1 MTRYQI
7 LAVLVMALFTYL
19 PRFLPL
25 TFFRKKIT
33 SQFIN
38 SALYYL
44 PYAVLGDLPYAV
56 LGALTFP
63 GVFNSTPNLVESCVG
78 IIVAVFFS
86 YKEKG
91 LVFVAVAAILASYI
105 VQFVI

>member
-33 SQFIN
+33 SKFIN
-38 SALYYL
+38 SALYY
-44 PYAVLGDLPYAV
+44 LPYAV

-63 GVFNSTPNLVESCVG
+63 GVFNSTPNLAESCAG
-78 IIVAVFFS
+78 ILAAIFFS
-86 YKEKG
+86 YKGKG

>member
-44 PYAVLGDLPYAV
+44 PYAVLG
-56 LGALTFP
+56 ALTFP
-63 GVFNSTPNLVESCVG
+63 GVFNSTPHLVESCVG

>member
-33 SQFIN
+33 SKFIN

-44 PYAVLGDLPYAV
+44 PYTV

-63 GVFNSTPNLVESCVG
+63 GVFNSTPN
-78 IIVAVFFS
+78 
-86 YKEKG
+86 
-91 LVFVAVAAILASYI
+91 
-105 VQFVI
+105 

>member
-7 LAVLVMALFTYL
+7 LAVLVMALFTY
-19 PRFLPL
+19 
-25 TFFRKKIT
+25 
-33 SQFIN
+33 
-38 SALYYL
+38 
-44 PYAVLGDLPYAV
+44 LPYAV